1 MWNSN
6 ALCPVRPPQTAI
18 GRPAGTLLGSA
29 PVPVAVSGVAPKT
42 VFPGARI
49 VPIRSAPP
57 DQPALK
63 SFQPSLV
70 MPPAASW
77 DNSRSAGNPQ
87 RRQARHICRNRNH
100 QILKLRRSGIVLAD
114 GHHDVAPTELDSF
127 AWLVLQRF
135 QSYGLRRHRALRA
148 TQIQTLFAP
157 FVHPK
162 LPLAARLGHC
172 WGARPSRWPF
182 SASRQKPFSGVAAGI
197 LPAVEPWLPAR
208 RKKPSATHTSPNILQ
223 RGKTRPS
230 LFGRQGCTPSTSG
243 RDA

>member
-1 MWNSN
+1 M
-6 ALCPVRPPQTAI
+6 TI
-18 GRPAGTLLGSA
+18 F
-29 PVPVAVSGVAPKT
+29 PVPTLRLCGFKWNNFIWFVHPKLPLAARLGHCWGARPSRWP
-42 VFPGARI
+42 FSASRQKPFSAGARI

-135 QSYGLRRHRALRA
+135 QSYGLRRLRTLRDDKNSNALCPVRPP
-148 TQIQTLFAP
+148 QTALVRPAGTLLGSAP
-157 FVHPK
+157 VPVAVF
-162 LPLAARLGHC
+162 
-172 WGARPSRWPF
+172 
-182 SASRQKPFSGVAAGI
+182 GVA
-197 LPAVEPWLPAR
+197 P
-208 RKKPSATHTSPNILQ
+208 
-223 RGKTRPS
+223 KTV
-230 LFGRQGCTPSTSG
+230 FWCSG
-243 RDA
+243 RHPACRRAVASSPAEKTVGYPHVPEHFATR